1 MTPVQKS
8 IQIYDIAGKPFE
20 SMSVPTIF
28 SSPLRPDVIHKAVVA
43 LQSRRYQPKG
53 RDPMAGKRN
62 TAQFVGVGKDLSRV
76 PRIKGDRYPRA
87 GQAAF
92 APSTVKGRL
101 THPPSPQ
108 KRLRKHLNEKERL
121 IALQSAIAA
130 TSSRDLVSSRGHKI
144 AKVPSI
150 PLIVSDE
157 FEKLKTTA
165 DAKSALTE
173 LGLMEDLTRAQK
185 GVRIR
190 AGRGRVRGRRT
201 KHPRGPLIVV
211 SKDQG
216 IGRAIRN
223 LTGVD
228 VVQESSLSVEDLAPG
243 THPGR
248 LTIWTKSAIE
258 SIEKR
263 FSDRGS

>member
-1 MTPVQKS
+1 M
-8 IQIYDIAGKPFE
+8 
-20 SMSVPTIF
+20 
-28 SSPLRPDVIHKAVVA
+28 
-43 LQSRRYQPKG
+43 
-53 RDPMAGKRN
+53 
-62 TAQFVGVGKDLSRV
+62 
-76 PRIKGDRYPRA
+76 
-87 GQAAF
+87 
-92 APSTVKGRL
+92 
-101 THPPSPQ
+101 
-108 KRLRKHLNEKERL
+108 
-121 IALQSAIAA
+121 ALQSAIAA
-130 TSSRDLVSSRGHKI
+130 TSSRDLVSTRGHKI
-144 AKVPSI
+144 AKVLSI

-157 FEKLKTTA
+157 FEKLKSTA
-165 DAKSALTE
+165 DAKSALRE
-173 LGLMEDLTRAQK
+173 LGLLEDLTRAQK

-201 KHPRGPLIVV
+201 KQPRGPLVVV

-248 LTIWTKSAIE
+248 LTIWTKAAIE

-263 FSDRGS
+263 FSERGS